1 MQKEVFSMPW
11 ECKTVN
17 EKRMEFVV
25 KAVAK
30 EDSLSALCREYGISR
45 PTGYKWLKRYSEGE
59 QLYDRPHTPLK
70 PSGKT
75 PAEKETI
82 ILDARIQHPTW
93 GPRKLRRYLEDK
105 GVADLPATSTIAA
118 ILKRNGFI
126 TPEESQQH
134 KAWKR
139 FVKEAPNE
147 LWQMDYKGHFAML
160 DGQRC
165 HPLTMLDDY
174 SRFSLCVDAHENEQ
188 WLPTKDSLTRVF
200 REYGLPAAILCDNGS
215 PWADNTNGYTPFEIW
230 MMQMD
235 VLPIHGRPLHPQ
247 TQGKEERFHRTMK
260 RDLLAT
266 TPIRDLQHAQQ
277 EFDLFKYCYNYERPH
292 EALELSTPA
301 KLYKPSTR
309 AYIEHPTEPE
319 YDTGSQLRKVNYKG
333 YISICNYRY
342 YLSESFIGKYI
353 RIIPKHEHRVWLC
366 YGDFVVAK
374 INLQERL
381 FTSRRIYRLE

>member
-1 MQKEVFSMPW
+1 MRKEVFSMPW

-17 EKRMEFVV
+17 EKRLEFVA

-30 EDSLSALCREYGISR
+30 EDSFSALCREYGISR
-45 PTGYKWLKRYSEGE
+45 PTGYKWLKRYSKGE
-59 QLYDRPHTPLK
+59 ELYDRPHTPLK
-70 PSGKT
+70 PSAKT
-75 PAEKETI
+75 SAEKEAI

-93 GPRKLRRYLEDK
+93 GPRKLHRYLEEK
-105 GVADLPATSTIAA
+105 GVPDLPATSTIAA

-134 KAWKR
+134 TPWKR

-188 WLPTKDSLTRVF
+188 WIPTKDSLVRVF

-215 PWADNTNGYTPFEIW
+215 PWADNHNGYTPFEIW

-277 EFDLFKYCYNYERPH
+277 AFDSFKYCYNYERPH
-292 EALELSTPA
+292 EALELSTPS
-301 KLYKPSTR
+301 KFYKTSDR
-309 AYIEHPTEPE
+309 AYIENPTEPE
-319 YDTGSQLRKVNYKG
+319 YGPGAQLRKVNYKG

-353 RIIPKHEHRVWLC
+353 RIVPKQEDRVSLC

-374 INLQERL
+374 INLKERL

>member
-17 EKRMEFVV
+17 EKRMEFVA

-174 SRFSLCVDAHENEQ
+174 SRFS
-188 WLPTKDSLTRVF
+188 F
-200 REYGLPAAILCDNGS
+200 RS
-215 PWADNTNGYTPFEIW
+215 AD
-230 MMQMD
+230 
-235 VLPIHGRPLHPQ
+235 
-247 TQGKEERFHRTMK
+247 
-260 RDLLAT
+260 
-266 TPIRDLQHAQQ
+266 
-277 EFDLFKYCYNYERPH
+277 
-292 EALELSTPA
+292 
-301 KLYKPSTR
+301 
-309 AYIEHPTEPE
+309 EH
-319 YDTGSQLRKVNYKG
+319 
-333 YISICNYRY
+333 
-342 YLSESFIGKYI
+342 
-353 RIIPKHEHRVWLC
+353 
-366 YGDFVVAK
+366 
-374 INLQERL
+374 
-381 FTSRRIYRLE
+381 

>member
-17 EKRMEFVV
+17 EKRMEFVA

-174 SRFSLCVDAHENEQ
+174 SRFSLCVDAHKNEQ

-366 YGDFVVAK
+366 YDDFVVAK